1 MKRGVGRKGKALALL
16 GVLACGGWGAAL
28 PVVRGAVTQSA
39 AAAAPLNKAPLTKA
53 EVQKFVQLRRAA
65 RTALGPG
72 FAEVQKLWVSIQAGE
87 TPTLLQVA
95 GVLRKTAGQVG
106 AARKQQQQLLKQKGM
121 TPQRYAAVRA
131 AVNRALG
138 LPSVDLQQ
146 IAQALQKG
154 ELPDPSKAVRPAS
167 AQEKALVAPF
177 ATELRASAAVGL
189 LGL

>member
-1 MKRGVGRKGKALALL
+1 MERGVGQKGKALALL

-28 PVVRGAVTQSA
+28 PTVRGAVTQN
-39 AAAAPLNKAPLTKA
+39 APSVAPLTKA
-53 EVQKFVQLRRAA
+53 EVQKFVQIRRAA
-65 RTALGPG
+65 RTSLGPG

-106 AARKQQQQLLKQKGM
+106 VARKQQQQLLKQKGL

-138 LPSVDLQQ
+138 LPSVDLRQV
-146 IAQALQKG
+146 AQALQNG
-154 ELPDPSKAVRPAS
+154 ELPDLSKAVRPAS

-177 ATELRASAAVGL
+177 ATELRASAAAGL